1 MWDTPG
7 SIALYGTMTTVVNAE
22 KREREVLISP
32 PKPPFDSD
40 RPCLQTEFVDFF
52 DNAPIALHWL
62 SDTGHVLW
70 ANKTEM
76 SVLGYTPEEYI
87 G

>member
-1 MWDTPG
+1 MPR
-7 SIALYGTMTTVVNAE
+7 SASV
-22 KREREVLISP
+22 RSFLIYPKSP
-32 PKPPFDSD
+32 ILILTYT
-40 RPCLQTEFVDFF
+40 CLQTEFVDFF

-87 G
+87 GQNPNMPTRSTHTQLY